1 MKIPPLLEDFPLYTT
16 CDILSAHTSHLSLS
30 SIIRTFSS
38 SPSHNRTS
46 LVSVFAAIRYP
57 LRATPSFR
65 RCVIRA
71 GLQRLSCG
79 VARRRS
85 GWMVSAASSARLR
98 PRACSSRSCA
108 SHFLTSEPAASHH
121 FPPSLFSFFPPTP
134 RRLIKMVFTMKHF
147 LPASLLSLV
156 IPAAHTAGAV
166 DPAVVIVSEQIRWQY
181 SQRLLR
187 SMLF

>member
-1 MKIPPLLEDFPLYTT
+1 MSFPFSEIPITIDAKSPQPSEYIRWTDHPQARTFEGLLPFSSCKILKIPPSLEDFPLYTFDT
-16 CDILSAHTSHLSLS
+16 LSAHTSQFSSS

-38 SPSHNRTS
+38 LPRHHRTS

-65 RCVIRA
+65 RCVVRV

-85 GWMVSAASSARLR
+85 GWMVSAALSARLR

-121 FPPSLFSFFPPTP
+121 FPPSFLSFRL
-134 RRLIKMVFTMKHF
+134 RR
-147 LPASLLSLV
+147 
-156 IPAAHTAGAV
+156 AG
-166 DPAVVIVSEQIRWQY
+166 
-181 SQRLLR
+181 
-187 SMLF
+187 

>member
-46 LVSVFAAIRYP
+46 LVSVFATIRYP

-79 VARRRS
+79 VAGVVRDGWCRRHRRP
-85 GWMVSAASSARLR
+85 VSAHVLAPLAHVRLIFSL
-98 PRACSSRSCA
+98 PNPLLLTV
-108 SHFLTSEPAASHH
+108 FL
-121 FPPSLFSFFPPTP
+121 PPFFPPTP
-134 RRLIKMVFTMKHF
+134 RRLIKIVFTMKHF
-147 LPASLLSLV
+147 LSSLLALIIHAV
-156 IPAAHTAGAV
+156 HTAGAV
-166 DPAVVIVSEQIRWQY
+166 DPVVVIVSERIR
-181 SQRLLR
+181 
-187 SMLF
+187 